1 MNCRKNGLFYL
12 SDKVKQTIR
21 KMLEKLKE
29 KSDGINDN
37 EKDMPQWQKELNDL
51 LENEADVKW
60 DSDEDDDHD
69 DTIVSP
75 TE

>member
-1 MNCRKNGLFYL
+1 
-12 SDKVKQTIR
+12 
-21 KMLEKLKE
+21 MLEKLKE